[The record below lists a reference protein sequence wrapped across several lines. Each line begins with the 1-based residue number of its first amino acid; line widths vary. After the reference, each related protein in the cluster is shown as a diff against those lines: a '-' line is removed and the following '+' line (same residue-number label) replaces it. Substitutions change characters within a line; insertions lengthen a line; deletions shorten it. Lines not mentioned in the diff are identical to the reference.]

1 MLRHNGRVTTE
12 ELLTFL
18 AVRGTGSTD
27 TFNADFVSLN
37 DWLDVNFVPINKV
50 FHITKNRVNAAYVS
64 R

>member
-1 MLRHNGRVTTE
+1 MKG
-12 ELLTFL
+12 FISS
-18 AVRGTGSTD
+18 RGTRSTD